1 MANFIFANNVS
12 TSLASSVS
20 PSATTIA
27 LASTTNLPT
36 SIPAG
41 TYLAITLN
49 DAATKSN
56 FEIVYATARSGAIL
70 TVLRGQDG
78 TSALAWLAGDL
89 VYGAVTAGELG
100 NMVQS
105 GGPTP
110 PYVELS
116 PPAAQSGAINVT
128 GEITSGTGVSVG
140 GPLTSATTGSFSG
153 TVTAGGDVDAT
164 NGVFSGQVTAPTI
177 LQNGIQVVDAITSPD
192 SSIVVSTSG
201 GAVTVKVNP
210 AVVPPTQ
217 RGSGTVAI
225 DTAANGTMPA
235 TVTIPNAYA
244 SAGAY
249 IAIAVLV
256 VTGTPQQSTVSL
268 YIQQLSGSQ
277 FRVYAKGD
285 ATSPQTISF
294 NWITIPT

>member
-12 TSLASSVS
+12 TSLASSVTS
-20 PSATTIA
+20 GATSIT
-27 LASTTNLPT
+27 LTSTAHLPT
-36 SIPAG
+36 IPAG
-41 TYLAITLN
+41 SYLAITLN

-105 GGPTP
+105 GATTP
-110 PYVELS
+110 PYVQLS

-140 GPLTSATTGSFSG
+140 GPLTAATTGAFSG
-153 TVTAGGDVDAT
+153 AVAAGGNISAP
-164 NGVFSGQVTAPTI
+164 NGVFATQVSAPTV
-177 LQNGIQVVDAITSPD
+177 LQNGIQVIDAITSPD
-192 SSIVVSTSG
+192 SSITVAASG
-201 GAVTVKVNP
+201 GAVTLRINP
-210 AVVPPTQ
+210 AVAPPMQ
-217 RGSGTVAI
+217 RGSGSVAI

-244 SAGAY
+244 SQFAY

-268 YIQQLSGSQ
+268 YVQQLSGSS

-285 ATSPQTISF
+285 ATSAQTISF